1 MLDLNEKY
9 IINKQQ
15 QPVAVQLD
23 IKVFKRLEEVLED
36 YALAQYMKETDSEEK
51 LTLNEAKAYY
61 KKLKK
66 KQCGGCFYQ
75 NIP

>member
-9 IINKQQ
+9 IINKEQE
-15 QPVAVQLD
+15 PIAVQLD

-36 YALAQYMKETDSEEK
+36 YALAQYMKETDTEEK

-66 KQCGGCFYQ
+66 K
-75 NIP
+75 